1 MSRSTRIN
9 VLLAVISVLVVAAV
23 VVVVFTMRGNR
34 PVDSP
39 PSVSV
44 LASAPVTPTHVLGAS
59 GTKTGA
65 GSKTVTVVE
74 FLDFEC
80 EACGAFYPYVEQL
93 RKDYAGKVTF
103 GFRYFPLPGHGNSR
117 NAAAAVEASSRQ
129 GKTEQMYQRMYETQS
144 EWGEKGTDSQAERF
158 RGYAKDLG
166 LDMQRYDRDVA
177 SKDVTDLIQDDVDL
191 GTKLGVNSTPTFFI
205 NGEPVTL
212 QTYTDLQ
219 TAVDATVRAAR

>member
-1 MSRSTRIN
+1 
-9 VLLAVISVLVVAAV
+9 LAVISVLVVAV
-23 VVVVFTMRGNR
+23 VIVVFAVRGSR
-34 PVDSP
+34 PT
-39 PSVSV
+39 
-44 LASAPVTPTHVLGAS
+44 ASAPSASALSSVPLKPTHILGNS
-59 GTKTGA
+59 GTNT

-177 SKDVTDLIQDDVDL
+177 SKDVTDLIQHDVDL

-219 TAVDATVRAAR
+219 TAVDAAVRAAR